1 MYPVI
6 FRFLWCGAGE
16 LCYNGSSEDQWALRL
31 RRGGPSKEE
40 PFLNQPICYV
50 VGAMPLSWS
59 LCPHPG
65 AHDFV
70 IAADKGYEALE
81 AYGVPPDLV
90 VGDFDS
96 LGRRPSHPNVVQL
109 PTVKDDTDMVYALRE
124 GLKRGFRRFVLL
136 GGVGGRLEHTL
147 ANLQTLAWL
156 TTQGARGVLAGEGT
170 VATVLRSETM
180 TFPAGLTGFWS
191 AFCLSGTAE
200 GVTLRN
206 LKYELT
212 DYTIS
217 ADFPLGVSNEFQEQP
232 AQVSVRKGALLT
244 MWREQGDFYRLLPQL
259 WNREPI
265 EPKHEGE

>member
-1 MYPVI
+1 
-6 FRFLWCGAGE
+6 
-16 LCYNGSSEDQWALRL
+16 
-31 RRGGPSKEE
+31 
-40 PFLNQPICYV
+40 
-50 VGAMPLSWS
+50 MPLSWS

-65 AHDFV
+65 AQDFV

-96 LGRRPSHPNVVQL
+96 LGHRPSHPNVVQL
-109 PTVKDDTDMVYALRE
+109 PSVKDDTDMVYALRE
-124 GLKRGFRRFVLL
+124 GLERGFRRFVLL

-147 ANLQTLAWL
+147 ANL
-156 TTQGARGVLAGEGT
+156 EGT
-170 VATVLRSETM
+170 VATVLRDERM

-191 AFCLSGTAE
+191 AFCLSGKAE

-217 ADFPLGVSNEFQEQP
+217 ADFPLGVSNEFLEEP
-232 AQVSVRKGALLT
+232 AQVSVRKGALLAL
-244 MWREQGDFYRLLPQL
+244 WREQGDFYRLLPQL
-259 WNREPI
+259 WDREPM
-265 EPKHEGE
+265 EPNCEGE

>member
-1 MYPVI
+1 ME
-6 FRFLWCGAGE
+6 R
-16 LCYNGSSEDQWALRL
+16 S
-31 RRGGPSKEE
+31 
-40 PFLNQPICYV
+40 ICYV

-65 AHDFV
+65 AQDFV

-96 LGRRPSHPNVVQL
+96 LGRRPSHPNVIQL
-109 PTVKDDTDMVYALRE
+109 PSAKDDTDMVYALRE
-124 GLKRGFRRFVLL
+124 GLDRGFRRFVLL

-147 ANLQTLAWL
+147 ANLQALSWL

-170 VATVLRSETM
+170 VATVLRDETM

-206 LKYELT
+206 LKFELT
-212 DYTIS
+212 DHTIS
-217 ADFPLGVSNEFQEQP
+217 ADLDQFPLGTKLLIDGIVYTVED
-232 AQVSVRKGALLT
+232 KGSGVAENHLDIYFDTHKEALDYGLQKVEVFEAVEKT
-244 MWREQGDFYRLLPQL
+244 
-259 WNREPI
+259 
-265 EPKHEGE
+265 